1 VDRVAAP
8 SAAVTHRPRV
18 PRHCYLRSA
27 AGLLPGG
34 VLTAA
39 DARQSMSKLQQT
51 LRTGCLD
58 DKSLVAATRLKPRDL
73 KRLDRFAKLA
83 VGAARI
89 TLAAAGLSDIERETC
104 GVVVGNMTAGWTFT
118 EPELRKLH
126 ASGVSDVSPYLA
138 SAWFPAA
145 AQGQI
150 TIHLGL
156 QGYAKTF
163 ATDRCAGGQAI
174 GHAYDRIRYGQD
186 ELLLAGGTEAPVTP
200 FVEAA
205 YGSAFGDT
213 TLLCEASAFVLLS
226 SLPAPAAEHR
236 MEIKG
241 HLTRPLFSEEK
252 FQTQVAQALDHC
264 LEDSDC
270 AEPDVV
276 LVNTLASA
284 QLEQQ
289 IAAALRSRPGCNDL
303 NIQFVV
309 RELGDALAAC
319 APLAA
324 VRAAEI
330 LQTGEAQCVAVF
342 SVGHQCLDVLLLT
355 STAVSPQ

>member
-1 VDRVAAP
+1 
-8 SAAVTHRPRV
+8 
-18 PRHCYLRSA
+18 
-27 AGLLPGG
+27 
-34 VLTAA
+34 
-39 DARQSMSKLQQT
+39 M
-51 LRTGCLD
+51 
-58 DKSLVAATRLKPRDL
+58 AATRLKPRDL

-89 TLAAAGLSDIERETC
+89 TLAAAGLTDIERETC

-126 ASGVSDVSPYLA
+126 AGGVSDVSPYLA

-186 ELLLAGGTEAPVTP
+186 DLLLAGGTEAPVTP

-205 YGSAFGDT
+205 YGNAFGDT
-213 TLLCEASAFVLLS
+213 TLLCEASAFILLS
-226 SLPAPAAEHR
+226 CLPAPAAEHGLEVR
-236 MEIKG
+236 G
-241 HLTRPLFSEEK
+241 HLTRPLYSDEN
-252 FQTQVAQALDHC
+252 FQTQVVQALDDC
-264 LEDSDC
+264 LEDCDC
-270 AEPDVV
+270 TEPGVV
-276 LVNTLASA
+276 LVNTLAHA

-289 IAAALRSRPGCNDL
+289 IAAAVRSRPCCRDL
-303 NIQFVV
+303 NVHFMV

-319 APLAA
+319 TPLAA
-324 VRAAEI
+324 VTAAGM
-330 LQTGEAQCVAVF
+330 LQTGAAQCAAIL
-342 SVGHQCLDVLLLT
+342 SIGHQCLDVLLLT
-355 STAVSPQ
+355 STAVNPQ